1 MLKNSTK
8 TRQVELDRQTRQ
20 TRLMREIHTVDNLF
34 IIKLLQEL
42 QRSINKLEVQNGK
55 IARVK

>member
-20 TRLMREIHTVDNLF
+20 TRLMREIHTADNLF